1 MKLSQ
6 GLVTDKRIGF
16 ACKLSERDSKG
27 NVVSV
32 ESCNTKTTTISW
44 LARQNRAVAEDRLEI
59 LVQHNLQA
67 VYNLVYAVSKLPVL
81 RRMVRISSDVLPVY
95 THRDWAY
102 FYQSETRRSYLEQK
116 FAKIGELARANA
128 VRLSFHPGQF
138 CCIVSNNPGIVN
150 NSLEDLEYHA
160 QMAEWMGYGE
170 SRLDFK
176 INVHLSGKLGIDGFL
191 AAYNRM
197 SPVLRSS
204 LTLENDEY
212 QAGLDALLPLAPYVG
227 IVLDIHHH
235 FINSGQ
241 YINGDDSRLQTVK
254 DSWCGRRPVIHY
266 SQSHWEFLEN
276 HRGSKPALE
285 TLLAET
291 NRSKLRAHS
300 EFYHHTGLNEWALTF
315 LDWADIMCESKGKN
329 LAVDQLLEQYNGH
342 E

>member
-1 MKLSQ
+1 MKSSH
-6 GLVTDKRIGF
+6 GIVTNKRIGF
-16 ACKLSERDSKG
+16 ACKLSKRDSKG

-32 ESCNTKTTTISW
+32 ESCNTKTTTVSW
-44 LARQNRAVAEDRLEI
+44 LSRQSQTAAEGRLEV
-59 LVQHNLQA
+59 LVHHNLQA
-67 VYNLVYAVSKLPVL
+67 VYDLVSAVSKLPML

-95 THRDWAY
+95 THRDWSY
-102 FYQSETRRSYLEQK
+102 FYQSETNRAYLARK
-116 FAKIGELARANA
+116 FAAIGELARANA

-212 QAGLDALLPLAPYVG
+212 QAGLDTLLPLAPYVG

-241 YINGDDSRLQTVK
+241 YIQVDDSRLQIVR

-266 SQSHWEFLEN
+266 SQSQWEFLEG
-276 HRGSKPALE
+276 HQEDKPSLE
-285 TLLAET
+285 RLMVGT
-291 NRSKLRAHS
+291 NRRKLR
-300 EFYHHTGLNEWALTF
+300 
-315 LDWADIMCESKGKN
+315 
-329 LAVDQLLEQYNGH
+329 
-342 E
+342 